1 MTDLKTGAPKE
12 EAPATGNADSADPAP
27 SPTRRQVFQPLA
39 AGAVA
44 VGALPLF
51 AGPAQAQSVT
61 AAASIASIKIP
72 KEIPASLTDPPKD
85 LSFTGRGMTG
95 AEIFAQ
101 LCKKEN
107 LAAMFCAPGNYT
119 IIHAIAAAGIPSYG
133 GRTEGSMC
141 AAADGF
147 SRATGEVVACSG
159 TEGPGFTHM
168 IKNIAAANAARTPL
182 LVLASNVQLAGE
194 DREYFIQQLY
204 QQPMTTGIKK
214 YGKRI
219 TAPNRVHEY
228 GAYAFRHLKT
238 GVPSPVHLDF
248 PGEVARQR
256 FTDPSTL
263 TDYYD
268 KAKYR
273 TESVA
278 HPGAKDMATAVDLIN
293 KAQRP
298 ILVAGQG
305 VFQHKGW
312 EPLLKAAE
320 KNEFVVCITGPMRG
334 HFPDDHRLS
343 CNLSPDALMSA
354 DLVIFVG
361 QYCMPSPG
369 EFKFNPDVKAIRVH
383 PVAEDLGRNWPLDLG
398 IVSDEAAFLEE
409 LAAALPKKKRDSWV
423 SEVHAARKKY
433 EDNLEETYK
442 LGLKY
447 SADTGFL
454 HPAVIGKEIRDFF
467 YVGKNG
473 VDPKQTIYGW
483 GGNTCP
489 GYIGPMVRANRPGQ
503 GIIPPYQ
510 FGAIGPDLAM
520 LIGASVAVKEG
531 VGPQAPYKGA
541 PAICVSSDAGMAY
554 SLFEME
560 TAAKYKI
567 PIIGVVYNN
576 NAWGT
581 FAAAQGS
588 PRSVHLHLFQEN
600 LRYDKMAEGLGCRGE
615 YVRTPEEFR
624 AALKR
629 AYDVA
634 AKESLPSLI
643 NVQAIKEFTEASK
656 YPPGQL
662 WGGSEPNVVG
672 GMH

>member
-1 MTDLKTGAPKE
+1 MTDVPTGSPKKTAREPG
-12 EAPATGNADSADPAP
+12 P
-27 SPTRRQVFQPLA
+27 SRRAMLAPLA
-39 AGAVA
+39 GGAVA
-44 VGALPLF
+44 AGALPLV
-51 AGPAQAQSVT
+51 AGAAQAQGQPS
-61 AAASIASIKIP
+61 SIPSIQIP
-72 KEIPASLTDPPKD
+72 KEIPASLADAPKK
-85 LSFTGRGMTG
+85 LSFEGRGMTG
-95 AEIFAQ
+95 AEVFAD

-107 LAAMFCAPGNYT
+107 LAALFCAPGNYT
-119 IIHAIAAAGIPSYG
+119 VIHALAAAGIPAYG

-159 TEGPGFTHM
+159 TEGPGFSHM
-168 IKNIAAANAARTPL
+168 IMNIAAANCARTPL
-182 LVLASNVQLAGE
+182 LVLASNVQMSGE
-194 DREYFIQQLY
+194 DRETFIQNIY
-204 QQPMTTGIKK
+204 QQPITTGLKK

-219 TAPNRVHEY
+219 VAPNRVHEY

-238 GVPSPVHLDF
+238 GVPGPVHLDF

-268 KAKYR
+268 KTRYR

-278 HPGAKDMATAVDLIN
+278 YPAPKDMARAVDMIN
-293 KAQRP
+293 RAQRP

-305 VFQHKGW
+305 VFQHKGTDA
-312 EPLLKAAE
+312 LLKAAE

-383 PVAEDLGRNWPLDLG
+383 PVAEDLGRNWPIDLG
-398 IVSDEAAFLEE
+398 IVSDERAFLEE
-409 LAAALPKKKRDSWV
+409 LNAGLPKKTRESWV
-423 SEVHAARKKY
+423 NEVHAARKKY
-433 EDNLEETYK
+433 EDNLEATYQ

-447 SADTGFL
+447 SASTGFL
-454 HPAVIGKEIRDFF
+454 HPAVIGKEIRELM

-473 VDPKQTIYGW
+473 IDPKQTVYGW

-510 FGAIGPDLAM
+510 FGAIGPDLPM
-520 LIGASVAVKEG
+520 MMGAAVAVKEG
-531 VGPQAPYKGA
+531 VGPQSPYKGA
-541 PAICVSSDAGMAY
+541 PAVVVSSDAGMGY
-554 SLFEME
+554 GLFELE
-560 TAAKYKI
+560 TAVKYKI
-567 PIIGVVYNN
+567 PLIGIVYNN

-581 FAAAQGS
+581 FVAAQGS

-600 LRYDKMAEGLGCRGE
+600 LRYDIMAEGLGCKGE

-624 AALKR
+624 AALRR
-629 AYDVA
+629 AYDHA
-634 AKESLPSLI
+634 AKESLPTLI
-643 NVQAIKEFTEASK
+643 NCQAIKEFTEANK